1 MRILAI
7 ETTDKIGSVAAM
19 AGCNL
24 LVELML
30 ERTQRSAQSLPPAMQ
45 RLLEQVGWKP
55 ADVQLVAVSIGPGSF
70 TGLRVGVTAAK
81 VFAYA
86 VGAEILGISTL
97 EAIAANCGED
107 DRRLLPERPFGCFAQ
122 KMPATFSAGHES
134 SQSDSV
140 SVVIDAQR
148 GDVVVQPFIR
158 QAEGRFEAV
167 GPEELVDADLWL
179 ARLQGSAS
187 NAGHTPPPEGT
198 VASNSPVVT
207 GPGLARLADRLPQGV
222 EALEERFWH
231 PRAALV
237 AELAVRYHA
246 QGRRDDLWKL
256 VPRYYRRSAAEEK
269 WDARM
274 GQR

>member
-7 ETTDKIGSVAAM
+7 ETTDKFGSVAAM

-24 LVELML
+24 LEELML
-30 ERTQRSAQSLPPAMQ
+30 DRTQRSAQSLPPAMQ
-45 RLLEQVGWKP
+45 RLLGQVGWKP
-55 ADVQLVAVSIGPGSF
+55 ADVQLLAVSIGPGSF

-97 EAIAANCGED
+97 EAIAANCT
-107 DRRLLPERPFGCFAQ
+107 LMQF
-122 KMPATFSAGHES
+122 
-134 SQSDSV
+134 DSV

-148 GDVVVQPFIR
+148 GDVVVQPFVR
-158 QAEGRFEAV
+158 QAEGPFEAV
-167 GPEELVDADLWL
+167 GPEKLVDADLWL
-179 ARLQGSAS
+179 SRLQESAS
-187 NAGHTPPPEGT
+187 NATQSPSSEGG
-198 VASNSPVVT
+198 VASNPPVVT
-207 GPGLARLADRLPQGV
+207 GPGLVRLADRLPQGV
-222 EALEERFWH
+222 EALDQRFWH

>member
-7 ETTDKIGSVAAM
+7 ETTDKTGSVAAM
-19 AGCNL
+19 AGCNVL
-24 LVELML
+24 AELML
-30 ERTQRSAQSLPPAMQ
+30 ERTQRSAQSLAPAMQ

-97 EAIAANCGED
+97 EAIAANCV
-107 DRRLLPERPFGCFAQ
+107 
-122 KMPATFSAGHES
+122 AT
-134 SQSDSV
+134 QSNNV

-148 GDVVVQPFIR
+148 GDVVVQPFAR
-158 QAEGRFEAV
+158 QADSWFEAAGPEQLLNADDWLADLQEQGLGARGEGRGTRDE
-167 GPEELVDADLWL
+167 GPE
-179 ARLQGSAS
+179 
-187 NAGHTPPPEGT
+187 TPSSE
-198 VASNSPVVT
+198 SEISDFKSPNPQVSKSPNPRISLT
-207 GPGLARLADRLPQGV
+207 GPGLVRLVARLPPGV
-222 EALEERFWH
+222 EALDERFWH

-237 AELAVRYHA
+237 AQLAFRYHTL
-246 QGRRDDLWKL
+246 GRRDDLWKL
-256 VPRYYRRSAAEEK
+256 VPHYYRRSAAEEK

-274 GQR
+274 EQR